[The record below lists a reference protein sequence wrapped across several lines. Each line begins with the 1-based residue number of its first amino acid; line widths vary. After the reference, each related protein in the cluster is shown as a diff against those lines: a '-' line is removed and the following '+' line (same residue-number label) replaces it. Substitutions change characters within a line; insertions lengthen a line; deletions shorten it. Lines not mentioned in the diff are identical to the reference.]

1 MELKP
6 LKVIKTKERL
16 ITPSGLAL
24 VGALLKRTRL
34 GRLINQ
40 LGKPKEYKHRNSNCV
55 TGYIGLLCQGKTAYE
70 DMREMQEDPSFYCQ
84 ALQINTIP
92 SAEITR
98 QRLDY
103 LGSDIASSNMVMEES
118 ANMLLSVGA
127 QPTPTFT
134 GHVALDIDVSP
145 HDNSHTK
152 KEGVERTYKGVD
164 GYAPIYA
171 YIGAE
176 GYACNVKLREG
187 SCHSQCEGTVEFL
200 EDTLRLARQITSGNL
215 LVRMDSGN
223 DALENIKVLMKE
235 KADYIIKRNL
245 RRESAQGWLE
255 TAQRHGKIVPDTRE
269 GKTVYIGSVWRER
282 GLEHP
287 IRVVFKV
294 TVRTML
300 ASGQV
305 LIEPEID
312 VQTWWTS
319 LDCPEDDVIRLYREH
334 ATCEQFHSE
343 IKSDIGLERF
353 PSGRFDTNA
362 AILKLAAL
370 ALNILRVIGQ
380 SALGSDVKLT
390 RHSVNRLRAK
400 TVMKRLVFIAG
411 HVVNHARQTFLG
423 LGCSNIWR
431 DVFIRLYS
439 VFA

>member
-1 MELKP
+1 M
-6 LKVIKTKERL
+6 
-16 ITPSGLAL
+16 
-24 VGALLKRTRL
+24 
-34 GRLINQ
+34 
-40 LGKPKEYKHRNSNCV
+40 
-55 TGYIGLLCQGKTAYE
+55 
-70 DMREMQEDPSFYCQ
+70 
-84 ALQINTIP
+84 
-92 SAEITR
+92 
-98 QRLDY
+98 
-103 LGSDIASSNMVMEES
+103 
-118 ANMLLSVGA
+118 
-127 QPTPTFT
+127 
-134 GHVALDIDVSP
+134 
-145 HDNSHTK
+145 
-152 KEGVERTYKGVD
+152 
-164 GYAPIYA
+164 
-171 YIGAE
+171 
-176 GYACNVKLREG
+176 
-187 SCHSQCEGTVEFL
+187 
-200 EDTLRLARQITSGNL
+200 
-215 LVRMDSGN
+215 
-223 DALENIKVLMKE
+223 
-235 KADYIIKRNL
+235 
-245 RRESAQGWLE
+245 
-255 TAQRHGKIVPDTRE
+255 
-269 GKTVYIGSVWRER
+269 
-282 GLEHP
+282 
-287 IRVVFKV
+287 FKV

-380 SALGSDVKLT
+380 NALGSDVKLT